1 MECTGVRTIAAEA
14 VYNLERGIVPVVFG
28 HDKKVV
34 AKAVPKRNFALHA
47 FVSLFLSAVVVV
59 HFIGVFKTPVSGRVL
74 SSDGVMA
81 CDMHFCSSTGYRSFC
96 VTDAAGRF
104 STKLYAGTYRV
115 VIEKRPGLPKAYQ
128 SILTTPLRV
137 KAGEDLT
144 LKVVN

>member
-1 MECTGVRTIAAEA
+1 MIAAEA
-14 VYNLERGIVPVVFG
+14 VYNLEKGIVPVVFG
-28 HDKKVV
+28 RDKKVV
-34 AKAVPKRNFALHA
+34 SKAAPKATPKRSFVRCA
-47 FVSLFLSAVVVV
+47 FVSLLLPAVLAV
-59 HFIGVFKTPVSGRVL
+59 HFMGVFKTPVSGRVL

-81 CDMHFCSSTGYRSFC
+81 CDMYFCSSNGHRSFC